1 MIFRKGKDPKS
12 LDRKHISPLGA
23 ILPIFSA
30 ALVLFL
36 SLFLVTRGFD
46 RASIQP
52 AEDWGWSERF
62 NAIVDTAMVDAEK
75 AALSVK
81 KQFWLSED
89 ATEGPV
95 PKQENFGSTND
106 PTSLQWLLDEAAPL
120 LDGQE
125 TLFSTD
131 VELFPGSS
139 VTYYLDET
147 ILAITWKQMMDGS
160 VYTISEVKVGHASQF
175 RRHLTENRYNS
186 WKLSIPTEMSKD
198 VNAVVGTS
206 ADHYLGRKYGIIVYD
221 REVRRVDYAD
231 QMDTC
236 FIDGNGDL
244 QFAYAGDLKDMES
257 AQKYVDENDILF
269 SIAFGPI
276 LIDNGVRCEPYSYM
290 IGEVNDHYARAAL
303 CQMDD
308 LHYLVVVANYEPGCS
323 GSPTIHT
330 FAENV
335 LKLGCEK
342 AYTLDGGNTGSIVM
356 NGKLINRL
364 PFITQRLQGDLLYF
378 CTALPNQDIEN
389 E

>member
-89 ATEGPV
+89 ATKGPV
-95 PKQENFGSTND
+95 PKQENFGTTGD

-147 ILAITWKQMMDGS
+147 IFAVTWKQKLGTS
-160 VYTISEVKVGHASQF
+160 AYTISEIKVSHPSQF
-175 RRHLTENRYNS
+175 RRHLTDNS
-186 WKLSIPTEMSKD
+186 YESRRLVIPTEMAAE
-198 VNAVVGTS
+198 VNAVVASS
-206 ADHYLGRKYGIIVYD
+206 ADHYLGRQYGIVVYD
-221 REVRRVDYAD
+221 REVKRVDHPD
-231 QMDTC
+231 KMDTC
-236 FIDGNGDL
+236 YIDANGDL
-244 QFAYAGDLKDMES
+244 LFTYAGELMDIES
-257 AQKYVDENDILF
+257 AQQFVDEHDVLF

-276 LIDNGVRCEPYSYM
+276 LIDNGVRCEPKNYVL
-290 IGEVNDHYARAAL
+290 GEVNDHYARAAL
-303 CQMDD
+303 CQMGP
-308 LHYLVVVANYEPGCS
+308 LHYLVVTANFEPGCTKDAS
-323 GSPTIHT
+323 IHD
-330 FAENV
+330 FAEV
-335 LKLGCEK
+335 LDTFGCQK

-356 NGKLINRL
+356 NGKLINRI
-364 PFITQRLQGDLLYF
+364 PFPTQRAQGDLLYF
-378 CTALPNQDIEN
+378 CTALPNHT
-389 E
+389 